1 MDKRLDVISELYQ
14 EYIIPEIEKEGCT
27 QELIEDGA
35 LFYMNSRNGTMF
47 DVTEN
52 HHLPTLS
59 TFYVEGKRAFSRM
72 FIYKNIVEIYFYK
85 KGELSPY
92 KEVTVDTAELNNF
105 NFSKL
110 FDLFYLADLN
120 GIWNENINK
129 IVNGIKCNGRF

>member
-1 MDKRLDVISELYQ
+1 MDKRLEVINELHKTYV
-14 EYIIPEIEKEGCT
+14 IPEIEDEGCI
-27 QELIEDGA
+27 QELVENGA
-35 LFYMNSRNGTMF
+35 LFYMNGSNGTMF

-72 FIYKNIVEIYFYK
+72 LIYKKFVEIYFYK
-85 KGELSPY
+85 SGEISPY

-110 FDLFYLADLN
+110 FDLFYSADLN

-129 IVNGIKCNGRF
+129 IRF